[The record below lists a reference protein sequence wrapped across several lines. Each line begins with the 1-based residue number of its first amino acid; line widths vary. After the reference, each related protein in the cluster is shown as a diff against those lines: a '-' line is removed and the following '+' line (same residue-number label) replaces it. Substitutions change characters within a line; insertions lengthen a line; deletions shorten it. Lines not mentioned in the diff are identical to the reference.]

1 MQNASHDEISKFD
14 QQDWWQPD
22 GSFQTLHD
30 INPTRFEFIVEFA
43 KLSGIKA
50 LDVGCGGGIISE
62 GLARRGAET
71 TGVDLAFGALE
82 VAREHS
88 AIEGLD
94 IDYQLSTVEALAELQ
109 PETYDVI
116 TCLEMLE
123 HVPDPQSIID
133 ACAKLL
139 KPGGKIFLSTIN
151 RTFKAKQLVIFVAEN
166 ILKVVPK
173 GTHDFDKFITPF
185 ELYSYCENAGLSVK
199 ETRGMSFNPFNRV
212 AYLTKDLSMNY
223 LLYAVKPS
231 SQQIN
236 KESK

>member
-1 MQNASHDEISKFD
+1 MHNVSHDEISKFD
-14 QQDWWQPD
+14 QQDWWQPN

-43 KLSGIKA
+43 ELSGIKA

-62 GLARRGAET
+62 GLAKRGAET
-71 TGVDLAFGALE
+71 TGVDLAEGALQ
-82 VAREHS
+82 VARQHATEN
-88 AIEGLD
+88 GLN

-123 HVPDPQSIID
+123 HVPDPQSILD

-151 RTFKAKQLVIFVAEN
+151 RTFKAKQLVIFAAEN
-166 ILKVVPK
+166 ILKIVPK

-212 AYLTKDLSMNY
+212 SYLTKDLSMNY
-223 LLYAVKPS
+223 LLYAEKPLKN
-231 SQQIN
+231 IDEDL
-236 KESK
+236 K

>member
-1 MQNASHDEISKFD
+1 MQNVSQDEINKFD
-14 QQDWWQPD
+14 QQDWWQPN

-30 INPTRFEFIVEFA
+30 INPTRFEFITEFA
-43 KLSGIKA
+43 QLDGIKA
-50 LDVGCGGGIISE
+50 LDVGCGGGIITE
-62 GLARRGAET
+62 GLARRGAIS
-71 TGVDLAFGALE
+71 TGVDLAIGALE
-82 VAREHS
+82 VARSH
-88 AIEGLD
+88 AQATGLD
-94 IDYQLSTVEALAELQ
+94 IDYQLSTVEALADLQ

-123 HVPDPQSIID
+123 HVPDPQSILY
-133 ACAKLL
+133 ACSKLL

-151 RTFKAKQLVIFVAEN
+151 RTFKAKQLVIFTAETV
-166 ILKVVPK
+166 LKIVPK

-223 LLYAVKPS
+223 LLYAEKLLTDHSTEV
-231 SQQIN
+231 
-236 KESK
+236 